1 MKKES
6 VDMRS
11 LKKNGAVTF
20 TSENLHLQQLLIDCQ
35 EQELKVRVE
44 RFRYFVS
51 VVLIQKNKRKNSRS

>member
-11 LKKNGAVTF
+11 LKKNGVVTF

-44 RFRYFVS
+44 RFHYFIS
-51 VVLIQKNKRKNSRS
+51 VVLAQKNKRKSSRS

>member
-44 RFRYFVS
+44 RFPYFIS
-51 VVLIQKNKRKNSRS
+51 IVLVQKNKRRSSRS

>member
-20 TSENLHLQQLLIDCQ
+20 TSENLHLQQLLLDCQ

-44 RFRYFVS
+44 RFPYFIS
-51 VVLIQKNKRKNSRS
+51 VVLVQKNKRKNSRS

>member
-20 TSENLHLQQLLIDCQ
+20 TSESSQLKQLLIDCQ

-51 VVLIQKNKRKNSRS
+51 VVLVQKNKRKNSCS

>member
-51 VVLIQKNKRKNSRS
+51 VVLVQKNKRKNSRS